1 MAKAY
6 ASRIIAAP
14 VEAVWALARDF
25 NGMPGWHPAIM
36 DSVIEDGRDADVV
49 GCIRSFHLGDGTL
62 VRERLLELDDSR
74 YFFAYNFETPAFPV
88 ENYKA
93 RFSLL
98 PLTTGEETLAIWEA
112 TFDEA
117 PEDAGKY
124 ADIVANGVFA
134 SGLAA
139 LAAKLEGE
147 THLASTKAR
156 WQGLRP
162 AKVYCASRLG
172 APLTT
177 AWAAVRDFAGMAD
190 WHPDIHAMTMLDGA
204 RADKVGGV
212 RDFLFGE
219 GRLHEQL
226 TYLSDSD
233 TAFRYKINLSPMPW
247 LNYHAGLRLHP
258 VTADDTTLAVWTA
271 DWVAAPQDDLTL
283 IPTVHEQVF
292 QLAFDTLNAQFADL
306 VQPSRQC

>member
-25 NGMPGWHPAIM
+25 NGMPGWHPAIA
-36 DSVIEDGRDADVV
+36 DSLIEDGREADVV
-49 GCIRSFHLGDGTL
+49 GCVRAFHLGDGTL

-88 ENYKA
+88 ANYVA

-112 TFDEA
+112 SFDEA

-124 ADIVANGVFA
+124 VDIVTNGVFA
-134 SGLAA
+134 AGLAA
-139 LAAKLEGE
+139 MAAKLEGA
-147 THLASTKAR
+147 TQAAPTDAR

-172 APLTT
+172 APLAT

-190 WHPDIHAMTMLDGA
+190 WHPDINAMTMLDGA

-226 TYLSDSD
+226 TYLSDRD
-233 TAFRYKINLSPMPW
+233 TAFRYKITLSPMPW
-247 LNYHAGLRLHP
+247 LNYHAGLRLYP

-271 DWVAAPQDDLTL
+271 DWLAAPQDDLTL

-292 QLAFDTLNAQFADL
+292 QRAFDTLNERFAG
-306 VQPSRQC
+306 PPRA